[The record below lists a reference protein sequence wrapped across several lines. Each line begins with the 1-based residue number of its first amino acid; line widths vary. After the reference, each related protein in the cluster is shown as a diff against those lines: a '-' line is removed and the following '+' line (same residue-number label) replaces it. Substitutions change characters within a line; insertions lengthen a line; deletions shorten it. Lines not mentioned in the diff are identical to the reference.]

1 MTSSTNRVVNFNPGP
16 AALPLEALER
26 AARELV
32 NFEGS
37 GMSILEHS
45 HRGPVYERVH
55 DEALSLLR
63 ELLNVP
69 SGYRILLLQGGA
81 HQQFAMVPMNLRTD
95 AHVGDYVITG
105 AWARKAFAEARRVG
119 TAAVAADVEKDGRFL
134 RIPRQEELRLSA
146 NAAYVHVTSNNTLYG
161 TQYRDFPETGATP
174 LIADMSSDLLS
185 RAIDVSRFGLIYAA
199 AQKNLGPAG
208 VTVVIIRED
217 LLARSRTDIPEIF
230 QYGVHARENSLY
242 NTAPTFSIYMMRNVL
257 SWLKQLG
264 GVSYAQ
270 AQAEAKA
277 SLLYA
282 LIDRHPD
289 FFRSEVEP
297 AARSQMNL
305 VFHLPSPELDRRFV
319 EQAAAQRLV
328 GLKGHRLAGGIR
340 VSLYNPVSV
349 EDVSRL
355 VEFMHAFRA
364 QSS

>member
-1 MTSSTNRVVNFNPGP
+1 MTIDRVVNFNPGP
-16 AALPLEALER
+16 AALPLEVLER

-55 DEALSLLR
+55 HETLSLLR

-69 SGYRILLLQGGA
+69 AGYQILLLQGGA

-95 AHVGDYVITG
+95 AHAGDYVITG
-105 AWARKAFAEARRVG
+105 AWSRKALAEARRLG
-119 TAAVAADVEKDGRFL
+119 EASVAADVEQDGSFV
-134 RIPRQEELRLSA
+134 RIPRQDELRLSP

-161 TQYRDFPETGATP
+161 TQYHDFPETGVVP

-208 VTVVIIRED
+208 VTVVILRED
-217 LLARSRTDIPEIF
+217 LLARCRTDIPEIF

-242 NTAPTFSIYMMRNVL
+242 NTAPTFSIYMMRNVML
-257 SWLKQLG
+257 WLKELG

-270 AQAEAKA
+270 AQAETKA
-277 SLLYA
+277 SMLYA
-282 LIDRHPD
+282 LIDRHPE
-289 FFRSEVEP
+289 FFRSSVEP
-297 AARSQMNL
+297 AARSQMNV
-305 VFHLPSPELDRRFV
+305 VFRLPSTELDRRFV
-319 EQAAAQRLV
+319 EQAAAQKMA
-328 GLKGHRLAGGIR
+328 GLKGHRLTGGIR
-340 VSLYNPVSV
+340 ASLYNPVSV
-349 EDVSRL
+349 QDVSKL
-355 VEFMHAFRA
+355 VEFMQAFRT
-364 QSS
+364 QNS

>member
-1 MTSSTNRVVNFNPGP
+1 MTIDRVVNFNPGP
-16 AALPLEALER
+16 AALPLEVLER

-55 DEALSLLR
+55 QEALSLLR
-63 ELLNVP
+63 ELLSVP
-69 SGYRILLLQGGA
+69 AGYQILLLQGGA
-81 HQQFAMVPMNLRTD
+81 HQQFAMVPMNLRSDTH
-95 AHVGDYVITG
+95 AGDYVITG
-105 AWARKAFAEARRVG
+105 AWSRKALAEARRVG
-119 TAAVAADVEKDGRFL
+119 AAFVAADVEQDGRFL
-134 RIPRQEELRLSA
+134 RIARQDELQLSA
-146 NAAYVHVTSNNTLYG
+146 NAAYVHITSNNTLYG
-161 TQYRDFPETGATP
+161 TQYRDFPETGAVP

-217 LLARSRTDIPEIF
+217 LLARSRSDIPEIF

-242 NTAPTFSIYMMRNVL
+242 NTTPTFSVYMMRNVL
-257 SWLKQLG
+257 LWLKGLG
-264 GVSYAQ
+264 GVGYAQ
-270 AQAEAKA
+270 AQAETKS
-277 SLLYA
+277 SLIYA
-282 LIDRHPD
+282 LIDRHPE
-289 FFRSEVEP
+289 FFRSAVERD
-297 AARSQMNL
+297 ARSQMNV

-319 EQAAAQRLV
+319 EQAAAQNLA

-349 EDVSRL
+349 EDVSKL

-364 QSS
+364 QNS